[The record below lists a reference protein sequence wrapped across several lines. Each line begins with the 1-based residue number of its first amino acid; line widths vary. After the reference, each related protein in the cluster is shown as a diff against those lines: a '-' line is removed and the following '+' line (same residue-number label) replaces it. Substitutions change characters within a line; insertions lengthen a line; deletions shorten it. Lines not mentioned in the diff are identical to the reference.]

1 MKRNKTVTYNTFETD
16 YRKAQKDR
24 LQEELDEIKAGQIIA
39 AYTLVI
45 VCGLILGALF
55 FWVLSS

>member
-1 MKRNKTVTYNTFETD
+1 MTYNTFETD

-24 LQEELDEIKAGQIIA
+24 LQTELDEIKNGQILA
-39 AYTLVI
+39 AYGLVI

>member
-1 MKRNKTVTYNTFETD
+1 MTYNTHQTD
-16 YRKAQKDR
+16 YAKAQKDR
-24 LQEELDEIKAGQIIA
+24 LQIELDEIKSGQILA
-39 AYTLVI
+39 AYGLVI